1 MFNSYRD
8 KKVFITGHT
17 GFKGSWLTLWLLKL
31 GAIVSGYALDPKTD
45 KDIFVLCRLG
55 NKIYDIRDDIRNY
68 FSLKKYID
76 EFEPE
81 VIFHLAAQPLVLE
94 SYEQPK
100 YTFETNTLG
109 TLNIL
114 EAFRQS
120 RTAKILIVIT
130 SDKVYENN
138 EWIWGYRE
146 IDKIGGNDPYSAS
159 KAAAEI
165 IVNAYQKSFFYKH
178 SNKLIATVRAGNVI
192 GGGDWSKNR
201 IVPDCIRALENKE
214 TVIIRNPLSTRPWQ
228 HVLEPIGG
236 YLLLAEKLMQGK
248 VHLQG
253 AWNFGPNYK
262 NNKDV
267 ESLVKEII
275 KQYGEGSYKIENG
288 INKPKE
294 AKYLALDI
302 TKAIKILN
310 WEPILN
316 FEETIN
322 LTIDW
327 YKKYKNE
334 NVFDLSLMQIE
345 EYEKRWK
352 LKNLN

>member
-1 MFNSYRD
+1 MFNSYKD

-31 GAIVSGYALDPKTD
+31 GAIVSGYALDPKTN
-45 KDIFVLCRLG
+45 KDIFVLCEL
-55 NKIYDIRDDIRNY
+55 NKKIYDIRDDIRNY
-68 FSLKKYID
+68 FSLKEYID
-76 EFEPE
+76 KFEPE
-81 VIFHLAAQPLVLE
+81 IIFHLAAQPLVLE
-94 SYEQPK
+94 SYDEPK

-120 RTAKILIVIT
+120 RTAKILVVIT

-146 IDKIGGNDPYSAS
+146 NDKIGGDDPYSAS
-159 KAAAEI
+159 KSAAEI
-165 IVNAYQKSFFYKH
+165 IVNAYQKSFFYKQN
-178 SNKLIATVRAGNVI
+178 NKLVATVRAGNVI

-214 TVIIRNPLSTRPWQ
+214 TIIIRNPMATRPWQ

-236 YLLLAEKLMQGK
+236 YLLLAEKLMQGETF
-248 VHLQG
+248 LQG
-253 AWNFGPNYK
+253 AWNFGPNYN
-262 NNKDV
+262 NNKNV
-267 ESLVKEII
+267 ELLVKEII
-275 KQYGEGSYKIENG
+275 KQYGEGTYKIENE
-288 INKPKE
+288 IDKPKE

-310 WEPILN
+310 WEPIFN
-316 FEETIN
+316 FEETIK

-327 YKKYKNE
+327 YKKYKSE
-334 NVFDLSLMQIE
+334 NVFDLSLLQIE